1 MSEMLIRIVLV
12 DDHVSMRESLA
23 ELLEREPDMTV
34 VGQAGTVAEA
44 RILLPSRGAVDVA
57 LIDLELPDGHGAEV
71 IRDLR
76 RRHPGV
82 PAIVLTASR
91 DELDR
96 ARSVAAGGAVVLH
109 KSAPIRAVVD
119 AIRRLAA
126 GEVLLSSREVA
137 ELVDQTA
144 ALRAADEQARR
155 SLAGLTPRERDILA
169 ALADGLGDAAIADRI
184 GVSAKT
190 VRNQMVVLLD
200 KLGVESRLHALVVA
214 ARYGAVRLA
223 R

>member
-1 MSEMLIRIVLV
+1 MRETPIRLVLV

-34 VGQAGTVAEA
+34 VGQEGTLAAARELIATCAGVD
-44 RILLPSRGAVDVA
+44 AV

-71 IRDLR
+71 IHDLR
-76 RRHPGV
+76 RVHPGAA
-82 PAIVLTASR
+82 AIVLTASR

-96 ARSVAAGGAVVLH
+96 ARAVGAGAAAVLH
-109 KSAPIRAVVD
+109 KSIPIRAVVD
-119 AIRRLAA
+119 AIHRLLA
-126 GEVLLSSREVA
+126 GDVLLPPREVA
-137 ELVDQTA
+137 ELVRQAA
-144 ALRAADEQARR
+144 ALRAAGEQTRR
-155 SLAGLTPRERDILA
+155 TFAELTPRERQILD
-169 ALADGLGDAAIADRI
+169 ALADGLGDAAIADRL

-200 KLGVESRLHALVVA
+200 KLGVDSRLQALVVA
-214 ARYGAVRLA
+214 ARYGAVRLS